1 MVHTNL
7 YNTLFNKNQKG
18 GNLVSFSKNKNFFKL
33 LDEKKGFLMM
43 VFANLIVQLGI
54 TYYIMENIQNNEKK
68 IDIKTLILSFIGI
81 LALIFVISLDL
92 PLWLKTILFTCI
104 SGLFG
109 YILSF
114 LRNITDPNVIKTAIF
129 GTMSIFGS
137 MFSIGL
143 IMILLGVELTQRFG
157 GWLIFIL
164 LFFIITKI
172 VTMFM
177 GNYSTFV
184 KGFLIFGLLLFS
196 VFIVYDTNQI
206 LQKDYYG
213 DFITAS
219 MDYYLDIIN
228 TFLQLVNFM
237 SLDE

>member
-7 YNTLFNKNQKG
+7 YNTFFGKNQKG
-18 GNLVSFSKNKNFFKL
+18 GNLVSFGKNKNFFKL

-54 TYYIMENIQNNEKK
+54 TYYIMENSKNEKEK
-68 IDIKTLILSFIGI
+68 LDIKMWIVLVIG
-81 LALIFVISLDL
+81 LFALIFVISLEL
-92 PLWLKTILFTCI
+92 PLWVKTMIFICI
-104 SGLFG
+104 SSIFG

-114 LRNITDPNVIKTAIF
+114 LRNRVDPAIIKTAIF
-129 GTMSIFGS
+129 GTMGIFGS
-137 MFSIGL
+137 MFLFGL
-143 IMILLGVELTQRFG
+143 TMILFGVQLTQQFG
-157 GWLIFIL
+157 GWLLLIL
-164 LFFIITKI
+164 LLYIIVQI

-184 KGFLIFGLLLFS
+184 KGILVFGLALFS

-228 TFLQLVNFM
+228 IFVKLVNFM
-237 SLDE
+237 SLEE

>member
-18 GNLVSFSKNKNFFKL
+18 GNLVSFGKNKNFFKL
-33 LDEKKGFLMM
+33 LDEKKTFLMM

-54 TYYIMENIQNNEKK
+54 TYYIMENVKNEKDK
-68 IDIKTLILSFIGI
+68 LNIQLWIVMTIG
-81 LALIFVISLDL
+81 LFALIFVISLDL
-92 PLWLKTILFTCI
+92 PLWLKTIIFSCI
-104 SGLFG
+104 SGIFG

-129 GTMSIFGS
+129 GTMGIFGS
-137 MFSIGL
+137 MFLFGL
-143 IMILLGVELTQRFG
+143 SMILMGVELTQRFG
-157 GWLIFIL
+157 GLLLFIL

-172 VTMFM
+172 VSMFM
-177 GNYSTFV
+177 GNYYTFV

-196 VFIVYDTNQI
+196 LFIVYDTNQI

-228 TFLQLVNFM
+228 IFIQLVNFM
-237 SLDE
+237 SLDD